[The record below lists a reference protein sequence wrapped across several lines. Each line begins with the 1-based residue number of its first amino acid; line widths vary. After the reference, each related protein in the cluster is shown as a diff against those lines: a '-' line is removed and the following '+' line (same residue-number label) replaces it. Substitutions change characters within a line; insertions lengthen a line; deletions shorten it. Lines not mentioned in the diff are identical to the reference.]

1 MIFPIRLN
9 AEEDENTLTETETII
24 LSHNVDEFNE
34 TYWNKTMEEFC
45 KKPQRY
51 QGYYPIEKIAPIKRG
66 QSPLPVIL
74 IANQFSCDKKIFDT
88 PTGFTR
94 LTPIQVDLRG
104 LPLELRNKL
113 IGAMSSC
120 GAFPNIY
127 KDEQIN
133 VPEDHPSIV
142 YLSGSVSDIS
152 FFEPDGNCLRGDQ
165 ENIPRSAHFKD
176 ISATLHLSLENVNGE
191 SFWSKELDLSTEN
204 YFESNDKKN
213 TQTVFTREVDAALT
227 NELYEQIEDLLTE
240 MITSI
245 SEISPTTD
253 ERLSDVDIEEKDL
266 VPVDIVTVFKITNDK
281 KNIDKGGRIKTKRHR
296 EIWKSHD
303 FKLTAT
309 RSFMLLDYTIDGM
322 QDFLPIFAD
331 RNEKGEVKAEKL
343 KKGSEKDK
351 GYRFRGKKTVL
362 LYPGKHTIVVGLR
375 IRWVGKANAFAGG
388 LIPGVMTK
396 VIGATMQDARIANQI
411 KKEELSKWYSFGQY
425 GEIEIDV
432 KPGEPITIEAVPI
445 YYKKQMKKGLGVFKL
460 VQSKQ

>member
-1 MIFPIRLN
+1 VPHYIFPSR
-9 AEEDENTLTETETII
+9 T
-24 LSHNVDEFNE
+24 
-34 TYWNKTMEEFC
+34 
-45 KKPQRY
+45 
-51 QGYYPIEKIAPIKRG
+51 
-66 QSPLPVIL
+66 
-74 IANQFSCDKKIFDT
+74 
-88 PTGFTR
+88 
-94 LTPIQVDLRG
+94 
-104 LPLELRNKL
+104 
-113 IGAMSSC
+113 
-120 GAFPNIY
+120 
-127 KDEQIN
+127 
-133 VPEDHPSIV
+133 
-142 YLSGSVSDIS
+142 
-152 FFEPDGNCLRGDQ
+152 
-165 ENIPRSAHFKD
+165 
-176 ISATLHLSLENVNGE
+176 VNGE